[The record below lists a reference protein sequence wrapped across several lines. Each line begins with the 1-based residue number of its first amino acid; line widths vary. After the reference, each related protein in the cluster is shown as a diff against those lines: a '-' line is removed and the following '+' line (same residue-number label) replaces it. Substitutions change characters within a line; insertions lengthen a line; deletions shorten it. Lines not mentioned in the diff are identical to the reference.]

1 MIKSKVKLFAF
12 NINNLT
18 KYKINGYMVT
28 FKHGLKWKNRENAK
42 TFWVVLNLKK
52 NDNLI

>member
-18 KYKINGYMVT
+18 KYKINGDLT

-52 NDNLI
+52 TII